1 MTREFFKNHIKI
13 TSQQISEI
21 SAGLVTWALGR
32 LQKMARFG
40 DASQRESGRL
50 DVGPPIGDETVR
62 FSSWFFWE
70 TLRMAHKNHVTKRED
85 MGRWSTM
92 NFLGLQYPVSSVSRQ
107 SATTLCCVPQV
118 VAQLK
123 MKNFLI
129 WFFQATCCPSFPT
142 KDWKCSTF
150 GVQASKDGCSLWWS
164 RSTIFKALQ
173 FSCGWCRWVVSCGN
187 QMWMDGKSPISM
199 EVYSWAI
206 TVI

>member
-1 MTREFFKNHIKI
+1 MPPNENP
-13 TSQQISEI
+13 
-21 SAGLVTWALGR
+21 ADW
-32 LQKMARFG
+32 MW
-40 DASQRESGRL
+40 
-50 DVGPPIGDETVR
+50 GPPLAMKRSGFR
-62 FSSWFFWE
+62 RGFFGRPLEWP
-70 TLRMAHKNHVTKRED
+70 TKTMWPNGKIWED

-187 QMWMDGKSPISM
+187 RMWMDGKSPISM
-199 EVYSWAI
+199 RVYSWAI

>member
-70 TLRMAHKNHVTKRED
+70 TLRMAHKNHVTKREN
-85 MGRWSTM
+85 MGRYGKMINHEFFRVTVSCIICIQTVCHDTLLCSTSR
-92 NFLGLQYPVSSVSRQ
+92 SSVEDEEFSDLIFPGNLLSILSYKRLEMFYFRRPSVQ
-107 SATTLCCVPQV
+107 GWMFFV
-118 VAQLK
+118 VKSIHNIQGLAVQLR
-123 MKNFLI
+123 MMQMSCI
-129 WFFQATCCPSFPT
+129 
-142 KDWKCSTF
+142 
-150 GVQASKDGCSLWWS
+150 LW
-164 RSTIFKALQ
+164 
-173 FSCGWCRWVVSCGN
+173 
-187 QMWMDGKSPISM
+187 
-199 EVYSWAI
+199 
-206 TVI
+206 

>member
-129 WFFQATCCPSFPT
+129 DFSRQLVVHPFLQKTGNVLLS
-142 KDWKCSTF
+142 
-150 GVQASKDGCSLWWS
+150 ASKRPRMDVLCGEVAPQYSRPCSSVADDADELYPVVI
-164 RSTIFKALQ
+164 R
-173 FSCGWCRWVVSCGN
+173 CGW
-187 QMWMDGKSPISM
+187 M
-199 EVYSWAI
+199 ENPLFLWRFIAGPLQ
-206 TVI
+206 